1 MKAYRIPAVLL
12 TLVVAATFANAAE
25 LKEPLDRRA
34 IVERHVI
41 TTNDLNQLLPVGNGN
56 FCFNVDGTG
65 LQTFSGDVLSHW
77 GWYADPLPSNR
88 TWQDVSPTGT
98 YSKGRLVGGDPFP
111 SDKSDLYSWI
121 RNNPRQMNLA
131 RVRFL
136 RANGDALKPEEI
148 GSLER
153 TLDPWTGVHR
163 ASFQLDGER
172 VQVATCVSDDV
183 ELDSTVA
190 IKIDSKLVASGA
202 LAVEITIPNPSLTRN
217 PWTGDFGPFEPIK
230 TPDKAA
236 PQKYNI
242 FSFKNA
248 NGEQFALVERKLVTE
263 YAENVVGNFSYNIR
277 VDLFKTGECS
287 FHDEASQKLIVKP
300 TGDSGTLEIALT
312 FDGGD
317 YQGDLPNDARNVNS
331 VADVSQARLES
342 FHFEAVERESQN
354 RWKNFW
360 LSGGAVD
367 LSGSRDPRWFELER
381 RIVLSQFILRTCA
394 GDWPCSESGLLAI
407 CPWSGRFHL
416 EMIWQHLI
424 HWWAWNRAEL
434 AEKPISVYWN
444 VLPSAQALAKQLD
457 YKGAKWQ
464 KEIAPDGRT
473 APWVGNLALLW
484 KQPHPI
490 HFAETDY
497 RLNPTRET
505 LEKWERIVELTAAH
519 MADYPTKDEN
529 GVYHLDPVMP
539 PDEQGF
545 TKDDLF
551 DLAYWRWALDAAN
564 TWRERLGKERRADWD
579 DVRRNLA
586 PLPQKDGVY
595 VHSAEWLDTFE
606 KRNWEHP
613 DLIGIWGMVPPTDAV
628 DKETAI
634 RTLERVEKEWTWSRC
649 WGWDFPWLAIAG
661 ARLERPDL
669 AIEGA
674 LMDEVCN
681 VYDVSGVNLGG
692 PSARGGK
699 GPYLPGNA
707 GLLYAIAGMCVGFDE
722 TSEGEEASS
731 GDTAPGFPEGWN
743 VKWEGLRRPL

>member
-1 MKAYRIPAVLL
+1 MKTYRSFIVLF
-12 TLVVAATFANAAE
+12 TLFANVSFVFAGE
-25 LKEPLDRRA
+25 LKEPLDRHA
-34 IVERHVI
+34 IVARHHIKTSDVK
-41 TTNDLNQLLPVGNGN
+41 QLLPIGNGN

-65 LQTFSGDVLSHW
+65 LQTFTGDVLSHW
-77 GWYADPLPSNR
+77 GWYADPLPNKYSWR
-88 TWQDVSPTGT
+88 DVPATGT
-98 YSKGRLVGGDPFP
+98 YYQGRLTGGDPFP
-111 SDKSDLYSWI
+111 ADKGDLYRWI

-136 RANGDALKPEEI
+136 RADGATLKEDE
-148 GSLER
+148 LTEVER
-153 TLDPWTGVHR
+153 KLDVWTGVHC
-163 ASFQLDGER
+163 ASFKLDGER
-172 VQVATCVSDDV
+172 VEVSTCVGDDV
-183 ELDSTVA
+183 DLDSTVA
-190 IKIDSKLVASGA
+190 IKIKSKLVANKS
-202 LAVEITIPNPSLTRN
+202 LVVEIAVPNPSLTRGS
-217 PWTGDFGPFEPIK
+217 WTGDFDAFEPIHS
-230 TPDKAA
+230 PDAEA
-236 PQKYNI
+236 PKKYNV
-242 FSFKNA
+242 FSFGNA
-248 NGEQFALVERKLVTE
+248 NNENFALIERKLVTE
-263 YAENVVGNFSYNIR
+263 YAENIVGDFSYNIR
-277 VDLFKTGECS
+277 VDLFNSGKCARQDESAQALLVQPTGES
-287 FHDEASQKLIVKP
+287 DE
-300 TGDSGTLEIALT
+300 LEIAIT

-317 YQGDLPNDARNVNS
+317 YQGSLANDARTVNS
-331 VADVSQARLES
+331 VSAVDPARVAS
-342 FHFEAVERESQN
+342 FRYDAVERESAK
-354 RWKNFW
+354 RWESFW

-367 LSGSRDPRWFELER
+367 LSGSADPRWFELER

-394 GDWPCSESGLLAI
+394 GDWPCSEMGLLGI
-407 CPWSGRFHL
+407 CNWSGRFHL

-424 HWWAWNRAEL
+424 HWWAWDRAEL

-444 VLPSAQALAKQLD
+444 VLPGAQALAKQLG

-497 RLNPTRET
+497 RRNPTRET
-505 LEKWERIVELTAAH
+505 LEKWERLVELTAEH
-519 MADYPTKDEN
+519 MADYPKKDAN

-564 TWRERLGKERRADWD
+564 TWRERLGKERRDDWD
-579 DVRRNLA
+579 EVRRNLA

-595 VHSAEWLDTFE
+595 VHSAEWRDTFE

-661 ARLERPDL
+661 ARLGRPDL

-674 LMDEVCN
+674 LMEEVCN

-692 PSARGGK
+692 PNPRGGK

-707 GLLYAIAGMCVGFDE
+707 GLLYSIAGMCVGFDE
-722 TSEGEEASS
+722 TSEGETPKS
-731 GDTAPGFPEGWN
+731 GDTAPGFPEGWS
-743 VKWEGLRRPL
+743 VKWEGLKRPL